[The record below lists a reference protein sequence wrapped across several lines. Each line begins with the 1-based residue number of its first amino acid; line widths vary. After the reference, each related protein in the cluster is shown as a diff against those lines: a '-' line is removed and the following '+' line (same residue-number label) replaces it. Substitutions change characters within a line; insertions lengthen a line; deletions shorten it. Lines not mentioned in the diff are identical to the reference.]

1 MYEMKT
7 STRTIA
13 RLTVRSSDTHVLIA
27 PRVEPKTLQISPFF
41 QSMFP
46 GWKSRFIEIEAYHN

>member
-1 MYEMKT
+1 MKT